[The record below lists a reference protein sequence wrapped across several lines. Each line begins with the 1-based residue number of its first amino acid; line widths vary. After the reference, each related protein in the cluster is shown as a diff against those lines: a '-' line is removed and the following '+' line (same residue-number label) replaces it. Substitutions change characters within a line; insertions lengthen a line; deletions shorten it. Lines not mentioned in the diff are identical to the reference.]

1 MVAHHPATITTTEL
15 VEEELTRFK
24 SQESLDINLSLLSWW
39 KSNQH
44 IYTFLS
50 TVVKRLLCIPATSV
64 PSDRVFSTAGDVVTA
79 QRDSLRPE
87 NVDMLV
93 FLTTECYDLTT

>member
-24 SQESLDINLSLLSWW
+24 SPESLGINLSPLSWW
-39 KSNQH
+39 TSDQH

-50 TVVKRLLCIPATSV
+50 KVVKRLLCIPATSV
-64 PSDRVFSTAGDVVTA
+64 PSGRVFSTAG
-79 QRDSLRPE
+79 DSLRPE